1 MICGDDGCP
10 PFEGVLGSAP
20 VPGSTEVLDKATGRM
35 EPCNSQRCPFATEK
49 ETLNG
54 TVLVNFAPV
63 SISRAGAGGGEGF
76 GGLTQNKQYASG
88 QSVSASISSKTT
100 GPDPVFAFLAERPPE
115 KYGEYARYTETVP
128 AFPDGRKA
136 LGAMLVNS
144 TNMTAEE
151 WQMYEDVLSSS
162 LDFENVAM
170 QVNAEC
176 RRLLGG
182 CRGLTPK
189 PDCQVPSLQRVG
201 RELKRKHA
209 YLS

>member
-1 MICGDDGCP
+1 
-10 PFEGVLGSAP
+10 
-20 VPGSTEVLDKATGRM
+20 M

-63 SISRAGAGGGEGF
+63 STGCAGGEGRRIDQKIQYGF
-76 GGLTQNKQYASG
+76 GNGV
-88 QSVSASISSKTT
+88 SVSVSSKTT

-115 KYGEYARYTETVP
+115 KYGEYARYAQTVP

-151 WQMYEDVLSSS
+151 WQMYEDVVSSS

-170 QVNAEC
+170 QVSAEC

-189 PDCQVPSLQRVG
+189 PDWQVPSLQRVG

>member
-1 MICGDDGCP
+1 M
-10 PFEGVLGSAP
+10 LGSAP

-76 GGLTQNKQYASG
+76 EGLTRLENKQYASG
-88 QSVSASISSKTT
+88 TGISASISSKTT

-115 KYGEYARYTETVP
+115 KYGEYARYTSTVP

-151 WQMYEDVLSSS
+151 WQMYEDVVSSS

-170 QVNAEC
+170 QVSAEC

-189 PDCQVPSLQRVG
+189 PDWQVPSLQRVG